1 MFSEQPHIPQ
11 KMHNSQSGNPPRI
24 IKIQNSRFTNQTMLA
39 TVDENSLEAAPQ
51 TESPCSHVENCESD
65 VEQGMGDDESLDLQT
80 SQGSAEEED
89 KARRYNVQPPER
101 ATRLRVSRIKN
112 IMKFDPDVNIITQ
125 EAAYLVAK
133 CAEQFV
139 ENLAKAAYESMQ
151 THKRKTMQK
160 KDVENAVLSEVKYTF
175 LDGLENLYIY

>member
-1 MFSEQPHIPQ
+1 M
-11 KMHNSQSGNPPRI
+11 
-24 IKIQNSRFTNQTMLA
+24 
-39 TVDENSLEAAPQ
+39 
-51 TESPCSHVENCESD
+51 
-65 VEQGMGDDESLDLQT
+65 
-80 SQGSAEEED
+80 
-89 KARRYNVQPPER
+89 
-101 ATRLRVSRIKN
+101 
-112 IMKFDPDVNIITQ
+112 NIITQ